1 MLKNQK
7 FTLNGSVANKIVDEN
22 GTVYD
27 SIRDL
32 AKKLGVVRGTVSY
45 NLKKNG
51 VYEHNGV
58 KYYMMSPKPIS
69 ETDKQTVVFQPRE
82 DEDEYQEFK
91 RAKSEIKNIRDLT
104 FDTYDFSFTKKDNV
118 GDRYAIALF
127 SDAHIEE
134 TVKPESVLG
143 KNEYNVEIAERRI
156 KNYFQNL
163 GECLKVDDVNYLIFA
178 SLGDTISGMIHD
190 ELSQC
195 NGLSPLKAI
204 AKAQSLIVSG
214 LKYLCENTNLKTIKF
229 IGIVGNHSRTTKKIQ
244 HANGFEMSYEW
255 LMYQNIKSQCESLGL
270 QIDFAIPESEVA
282 LVNAPDGRMLLFCH
296 GFQIKS
302 SGSNAICGIY
312 PALNRLSLKWTKI
325 FHQDRIYLGHFHSC
339 TSIPNA
345 AVNGSIIGYNS
356 FALTNG
362 FEYQEPCQYYEVID
376 SKLGQLLERK
386 IYCK

>member
-1 MLKNQK
+1 MKNQK
-7 FTLNGSVANKIVDEN
+7 FTLKGSVANKIVDEK
-22 GTVYD
+22 GKVYE
-27 SIRDL
+27 SLRDL
-32 AKKLGVVRGTVSY
+32 AKKLGVVRPTVSY
-45 NLKKNG
+45 NLKKYG
-51 VYEHNGV
+51 VWEHDGI
-58 KYYMMSPKPIS
+58 KYYMVNPQLAEDGAP
-69 ETDKQTVVFQPRE
+69 QVVFKPRA
-82 DEDEYQEFK
+82 DEDEYQEYLK
-91 RAKSEIKNIRDLT
+91 TKNEIKNVRDLT
-104 FDTYDFSFTKKDNV
+104 FDTYDFSFKKKDNV

-143 KNEYNVEIAERRI
+143 KNEYSVDIAEQRI

-163 GECLKVDDVNYLIFA
+163 GECLKVDEVKYLIFA
-178 SLGDTISGMIHD
+178 SLGDTISGMIHS
-190 ELSQC
+190 ELEQC

-204 AKAQSLIVSG
+204 SKAQSLIVSG
-214 LKYLCENTNLKTIKF
+214 LKYLCENTDLKIIKF

-255 LMYQNIKSQCESLGL
+255 LMYQNIKDQCEALGL

-282 LVNAPDGRMLLFCH
+282 LVNAPDGRRLLFCH